1 MSKDQTVTIE
11 KDKAD
16 MERTLSIIKPDGVA
30 SGHIGEVIKRL
41 EEKGMK
47 IIAAKMIRMTR
58 AQAEGFYAVHEE
70 RPFFNSLTDFMTSGP
85 VVVMVLQGENA
96 IATYRQLMGA
106 TNFEEAAEGTI
117 RKDFATSIEK
127 NIVHGSDSPESAA
140 FEIGYFFNR
149 FEIVD

>member
-1 MSKDQTVTIE
+1 
-11 KDKAD
+11 

-30 SGHIGEVIKRL
+30 GGHIGEVIKRL